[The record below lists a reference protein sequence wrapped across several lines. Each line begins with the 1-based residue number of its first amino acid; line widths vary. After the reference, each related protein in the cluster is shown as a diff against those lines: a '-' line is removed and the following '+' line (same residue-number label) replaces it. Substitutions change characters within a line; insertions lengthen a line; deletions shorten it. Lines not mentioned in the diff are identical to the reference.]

1 MKSAIPCYYHL
12 EVEVSPERI
21 DQVGR
26 ILTAHLRHWGLGVL
40 SEPVRRCTGVLLH
53 EIEEY
58 GTDKNTVVEMW
69 WNGQHLITAV
79 SDTNRELPERH
90 YGPQGCLT
98 QIAALSDGWGS
109 FPATNGKII
118 WFSRRVR
125 APERAPLA
133 PAAPA
138 PSLREALKLPREI
151 PVAALAAPAAAEP
164 EAATAAT
171 GAQAPAAVATLAVP
185 DPVAHVL
192 RPDASRI
199 RMVEPMP
206 RATPVV

>member
-21 DQVGR
+21 DQVRR

-40 SEPVRRCTGVLLH
+40 SEPVCRCTGVLLH
-53 EIEEY
+53 EIEEH

-79 SDTNRELPERH
+79 SDANRELPERH

-109 FPATNGKII
+109 FPATDGKII

-138 PSLREALKLPREI
+138 PSLREALDLPRAI
-151 PVAALAAPAAAEP
+151 PLAALAGRGEAQPAEAEP
-164 EAATAAT
+164 AEAE
-171 GAQAPAAVATLAVP
+171 PA
-185 DPVAHVL
+185 
-192 RPDASRI
+192 
-199 RMVEPMP
+199 
-206 RATPVV
+206 VV

>member
-40 SEPVRRCTGVLLH
+40 SEPVSRCTGVLLH
-53 EIEEY
+53 EIEEH
-58 GTDKNTVVEMW
+58 GADKNTVVEMW

-79 SDTNRELPERH
+79 SDANRELPERH

-109 FPATNGKII
+109 FPATHGKTI

-138 PSLREALKLPREI
+138 PSLREALELPRAT
-151 PVAALAAPAAAEP
+151 PLATLAAPAEAQPVEAQPAEAEP
-164 EAATAAT
+164 
-171 GAQAPAAVATLAVP
+171 AVV
-185 DPVAHVL
+185 
-192 RPDASRI
+192 
-199 RMVEPMP
+199 
-206 RATPVV
+206 

>member
-12 EVEVSPERI
+12 DVEVSPERI

-26 ILTAHLRHWGLGVL
+26 ILTAHLRHWGLEVL
-40 SEPVRRCTGVLLH
+40 VESVSHCTGVLLH
-53 EIEEY
+53 EIEEH
-58 GTDKNTVVEMW
+58 GADKKAVVEMW
-69 WNGQHLITAV
+69 WSGQHLITAV
-79 SDTNRELPERH
+79 TDSNRDLLERH

-118 WFSRRVR
+118 WFSRRAR

-138 PSLREALKLPREI
+138 PSLREELELPREVRHAVLTGVAEEEVPVVEEEA
-151 PVAALAAPAAAEP
+151 PVAASALA
-164 EAATAAT
+164 
-171 GAQAPAAVATLAVP
+171 
-185 DPVAHVL
+185 L
-192 RPDASRI
+192 RPAGI
-199 RMVEPMP
+199 RTRMAMEP
-206 RATPVV
+206 AV